1 MTKKQEQNASFMVRF
16 NQRIFEENGDSKI
29 QWRGKVTHV
38 QDGDEKRFSDF
49 NDALTFMQNK
59 LAELTEEATK
69 HETSE
74 KQESIEQANS
84 ELIIMMKEFDEQ
96 TTDSKEAEI
105 ELDRLINKAKNHIET
120 DKEAIEFETLLI
132 EIENFYIS
140 VPNKSLNK
148 NGVELKNKIVLHI
161 KSMNHVI
168 DYVLT
173 SRSYF
178 PFLRPFFSF

>member
-74 KQESIEQANS
+74 KQESILDKSLSMWKTFKNVGPQIIKDTIEDPKKQFEHLQDEIQDKISTFGEEIS
-84 ELIIMMKEFDEQ
+84 EKVQINEWRNASRSDFNKIQ
-96 TTDSKEAEI
+96 NQI
-105 ELDRLINKAKNHIET
+105 ENLSS
-120 DKEAIEFETLLI
+120 AIEKL
-132 EIENFYIS
+132 S
-140 VPNKSLNK
+140 KKVDD
-148 NGVELKNKIVLHI
+148 I
-161 KSMNHVI
+161 KK
-168 DYVLT
+168 
-173 SRSYF
+173 
-178 PFLRPFFSF
+178 